1 MFVSDRDILEW
12 SSSGKI
18 EINFLWKRFIKKKFL
33 FFMAHWISKILFMI
47 IQNLVRIT
55 IYVDA
60 SAKVA
65 LIHESDCLSKKPKER
80 VSNFKTNW

>member
-1 MFVSDRDILEW
+1 
-12 SSSGKI
+12 
-18 EINFLWKRFIKKKFL
+18 
-33 FFMAHWISKILFMI
+33 MI

-60 SAKVA
+60 SAKVP

-80 VSNFKTNW
+80 VSNFKTN